1 MKYTTVEKFFQFLE
15 KKEDKTPPKII
26 SINADP
32 DPFPGFEKVKFS
44 KYVSKRALKPSDI
57 PSLNKNSQ
65 LIIEELKELIS
76 VSNLQYE
83 AVRSVNPDGK
93 VKDTEEVIVS
103 TERGPIR
110 INVTRNSI
118 ETQEKE
124 TIQFL
129 SSNYR
134 STVALACRLALGMEK
149 EIEEEWDKEER
160 GSGGWI
166 KDFYIHKKQSI
177 NIPFARTLE
186 TLMSDFNFKIV
197 SNKEISERSEYLEYI
212 ESSNLL
218 KLQDAFGNVAEMVI
232 GINGLVRSLS
242 VNSKNYT
249 GSLSKI
255 NPRIL
260 KRFLKGYSPSKEIAR
275 EKLIPASQVVR
286 NPSSPIV
293 SFTYGRISRS
303 GRGKEGTWPEIAPHL
318 TDITYDNVE
327 NVGKKLGIKW
337 EKAYIYNLQDEAMVA
352 VFGKDKKGREFMFD
366 KYGAG
371 QSGYTALRLGSRRIN
386 VSSILAMK
394 NSPFEEN

>member
-1 MKYTTVEKFFQFLE
+1 MKFTTVEKFFQFLE

-44 KYVSKRALKPSDI
+44 RYVSKRALKPSDI

-65 LIIEELKELIS
+65 LIIEELKELVS
-76 VSNLQYE
+76 VSGLQYE

-93 VKDTEEVIVS
+93 VKDMEEVVVD
-103 TERGPIR
+103 TKKGPIR
-110 INVTRNSI
+110 INVTKNSI

-124 TIQFL
+124 TITFL
-129 SSNYR
+129 SSAYK
-134 STVALACRLALGMEK
+134 STVALVCRLALGMEK

-160 GSGGWI
+160 GSGRWI
-166 KDFYIHKKQSI
+166 EDFYIHKKQSI

-197 SNKEISERSEYLEYI
+197 SNREISERSKYLEYV

-218 KLQDAFGNVAEMVI
+218 KLQDASGNVAEMVI
-232 GINGLVRSLS
+232 GMRGLVRSLS
-242 VNSKNYT
+242 VNNKNYT

-260 KRFLKGYSPSKEIAR
+260 KRLLKNYDPSKEPTR
-275 EKLIPASQVVR
+275 EKSIPASQIVR
-286 NPSSPIV
+286 DPSSPEV

-303 GRGKEGTWPEIAPHL
+303 GRGKEGTWSEIAPHL
-318 TDITYDNVE
+318 TTTTYDNIE

-337 EKAYIYNLQDEAMVA
+337 EKAYIYNLKDEAMVA
-352 VFGKDKKGREFMFD
+352 VFGKDKKGNEFMFD

-371 QSGYTALRLGSRRIN
+371 QAGQTRLRLGTKN
-386 VSSILAMK
+386 VQVSSILAMK
-394 NSPFEEN
+394 DSPFEEN